1 MDPRTHFEKHVEEEI
16 YLLKLTKFER
26 YIICRNM
33 VEHFCAFV
41 VDALIHA
48 RKLFARTDSKALI
61 MPAFRQRHI
70 DVYSAQ
76 LLSKHL
82 P

>member
-1 MDPRTHFEKHVEEEI
+1 MDPSTHFEKHVEEEI

-41 VDALIHA
+41 VML
-48 RKLFARTDSKALI
+48 
-61 MPAFRQRHI
+61 
-70 DVYSAQ
+70 
-76 LLSKHL
+76 
-82 P
+82 